1 MYLQSWTTSN
11 APNAQASSSVSAEKP
26 SQPSFEATQDGMKEL
41 PAVIAVFYV
50 HLLQFYVILFLEINF
65 LLI

>member
-26 SQPSFEATQDGMKEL
+26 SQPSSEATHDGMKEL
-41 PAVIAVFYV
+41 PAVIVVFYV

>member
-26 SQPSFEATQDGMKEL
+26 SQPSSEATQDGMKEL
-41 PAVIAVFYV
+41 PAVIVVFYV